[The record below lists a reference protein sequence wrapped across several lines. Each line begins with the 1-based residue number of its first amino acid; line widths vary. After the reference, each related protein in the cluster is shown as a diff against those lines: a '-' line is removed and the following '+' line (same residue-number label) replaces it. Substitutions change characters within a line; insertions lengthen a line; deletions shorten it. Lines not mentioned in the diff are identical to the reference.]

1 MNSIRLGEPEKRKN
15 NMVTNMRYKLS
26 ELAAFLKREFI
37 GKDVEISGC
46 NTLMDAKEGD
56 ITFLANPK
64 YAKYLKS
71 TKAGAVILEPS
82 YAIDEKNCIISENP
96 YLDFAK
102 IVSLFAKEQ
111 GEFSG
116 ISEQSNI
123 HKDAKIDK
131 DVVIYPYVYIG
142 PRAKIGKKTKIFP
155 GVYIGEDVSIGEEC
169 IIYPNVVIM
178 GGCEIGNRVILH
190 PGVVIGADGF
200 GFAMGEEGREKFPQ
214 IGKVVIEDDVEI
226 GANSTIDRA
235 ALGETKIGK
244 GTKID
249 NLVQIG
255 HNVKVG
261 ANSVIVAQVGIAGST
276 NIGNNVILAGQV
288 GVNGHINITDGVI
301 IGAKSGVP
309 KDIKKKGIYSGSPI
323 MEHSRF
329 LRTCSVIQKLPE
341 IYKEFKQ
348 LKNRLELLERQL
360 KRDQDG

>member
-1 MNSIRLGEPEKRKN
+1 MENQKKEKITWMDRHMKY
-15 NMVTNMRYKLS
+15 RLS

-37 GKDVEISGC
+37 GKDVEICGC
-46 NTLMDAKEGD
+46 NTLMDAKEGE
-56 ITFLANPK
+56 ISFLANPK

-71 TKAGAVILEPS
+71 TRAGAVILEPS
-82 YAIDEKNCIISENP
+82 YASEVKNGIISDNP

-102 IVSLFAKEQ
+102 VVSLFAKEQ

-116 ISEQSNI
+116 ISELSYI
-123 HKDAKIDK
+123 HEDAKIAE

-142 PRAKIGKKTKIFP
+142 PRAKIGKKTKIFS
-155 GVYIGEDVSIGEEC
+155 GVYIGEDVSIGNKC
-169 IIYPNVVIM
+169 TIYPNVVIM

-190 PGVVIGADGF
+190 PGVVIGSDGF
-200 GFAMGEEGREKFPQ
+200 GFAMGDEGREKFPQ

-226 GANSTIDRA
+226 GSNSTVDRA

-255 HNVKVG
+255 HNVKIG
-261 ANSVIVAQVGIAGST
+261 ANSVLVAQVGIAGST
-276 NIGNNVILAGQV
+276 NIGKNVILAGQV
-288 GVNGHINITDGVI
+288 GVVGHLNIADGVI

-323 MEHSRF
+323 MEHNRF
-329 LRTCSVIQKLPE
+329 LRTCSVISKLPE

-348 LKNRLELLERQL
+348 LKKKLDILEKQL
-360 KRDQDG
+360 TENQDR

>member
-1 MNSIRLGEPEKRKN
+1 MENQKKEKITWMDRHMKY
-15 NMVTNMRYKLS
+15 RLS

-37 GKDVEISGC
+37 GKDVEICGC
-46 NTLMDAKEGD
+46 NTLMDAKEGE
-56 ITFLANPK
+56 ISFLANPK

-71 TKAGAVILEPS
+71 TRAGAVILEPS
-82 YAIDEKNCIISENP
+82 YASEVKNGIISDNP

-102 IVSLFAKEQ
+102 VVSLFAKEQ

-116 ISEQSNI
+116 ISELSYI
-123 HKDAKIDK
+123 HEDAKIAE

-142 PRAKIGKKTKIFP
+142 PRAKIGKKTKIFS
-155 GVYIGEDVSIGEEC
+155 GVYIGEDVSIGNKC
-169 IIYPNVVIM
+169 TIYPNVVIM

-190 PGVVIGADGF
+190 PGVVIGSDGF
-200 GFAMGEEGREKFPQ
+200 GFAMGDEGREKFPQ

-226 GANSTIDRA
+226 GSNSTVDRA

-255 HNVKVG
+255 HNVKIG
-261 ANSVIVAQVGIAGST
+261 ANSVLVAQVGIAGST
-276 NIGNNVILAGQV
+276 NIGKNVILAGQV
-288 GVNGHINITDGVI
+288 GVVGHLNIADGVI

-309 KDIKKKGIYSGSPI
+309 KDLKKKGIYSGSPI
-323 MEHSRF
+323 MEHNRF
-329 LRTCSVIQKLPE
+329 LRTCSVISKLPE

-348 LKNRLELLERQL
+348 LKKKLDILEKQL
-360 KRDQDG
+360 TENQDR

>member
-1 MNSIRLGEPEKRKN
+1 MNSIRPGGPGKRKN
-15 NMVTNMRYKLS
+15 NMVANMKYRLS
-26 ELAAFLKREFI
+26 ELAAFLKRKFI

-46 NTLMDAKEGD
+46 NTLMDAKDGE
-56 ITFLANPK
+56 ISFLANPK

-82 YAIDEKNCIISENP
+82 YASDEKNCIISDNP

-102 IVSLFAKEQ
+102 VVSLFAKEQ

-116 ISEQSNI
+116 VSELSHI
-123 HKDAKIDK
+123 HEDAEIAE

-142 PRAKIGKKTKIFP
+142 PRAKIGKKTRIFP
-155 GVYIGEDVSIGEEC
+155 GVYIGEDVFIGDEC
-169 IIYPNVVIM
+169 TIYPNVVIM

-200 GFAMGEEGREKFPQ
+200 GFAMGDEGREKFPQ
-214 IGKVVIEDDVEI
+214 IGKVVIEDEVEI
-226 GANSTIDRA
+226 GANSTVDRA

-249 NLVQIG
+249 NQVQIG
-255 HNVKVG
+255 HNVKIG
-261 ANSVIVAQVGIAGST
+261 ANSVIVAQVGVAGST

-288 GVNGHINITDGVI
+288 GIVGHINIADGVI

-309 KDIKKKGIYSGSPI
+309 KDIKKKGIYSGIPI

-329 LRTCSVIQKLPE
+329 LRASSVIQKLPE

-348 LKNRLELLERQL
+348 LKNKLDLLEKQL
-360 KRDQDG
+360 KRNQDG